1 MNKKE
6 KNIEASN
13 TFAQKTALLIGNGIN
28 RNSKQSNDI
37 YNWEQLLFDLSQEF
51 SNGTINNELRK
62 KPFPMFYDAIV
73 NYAVEYQNKKESDL
87 KRTINE
93 KLNNLQLNPKYNFLD
108 SVECD
113 EILTTNYD
121 YLIEKQLKNDW
132 KRNAVT
138 KNEKFYSLSRFQQ
151 SNKRVWHIHG
161 EQGDIRSMLLG
172 FRLYVNYT
180 AKIRERA
187 GAYISSLRNTDKAK
201 TLPYESWVDM
211 FFTHNIHIIGLGME
225 FTEYTLWWLLAYRH
239 FMKTSNPEI
248 IVNNKILLHI
258 PTFSVKE
265 KPYLKEMIEAY
276 DAEIN
281 PIDTEGDHNYD
292 IFYEKLKQVNF
303 A

>member
-6 KNIEASN
+6 KNIEARS
-13 TFAQKTALLIGNGIN
+13 TFKQKTALLIGNGIN
-28 RNSKQSNDI
+28 RNSKSSNDI
-37 YNWEQLLFDLSQEF
+37 YNWERLLSDLSQEF
-51 SNGTINNELRK
+51 SNGTIKNELRK

-73 NYAVEYQNKKESDL
+73 NYAVEHQNKKESDL
-87 KRTINE
+87 KRTIHQ
-93 KLNNLQLNPKYNFLD
+93 KLSNLQLNPKYDFLD

-138 KNEKFYSLSRFQQ
+138 KKEKYYSLSRFQQ

-187 GAYISSLRNTDKAK
+187 SSFISALRNPDKASSLSYD
-201 TLPYESWVDM
+201 SWVDM
-211 FFTHNIHIIGLGME
+211 FFTHNIHIIGLSME

-239 FMKTSNPEI
+239 YIKTANPDIEVSNAI
-248 IVNNKILLHI
+248 
-258 PTFSVKE
+258 TFHVPSFTIQA
-265 KPYLKEMIEAY
+265 KPHLKEMLQAY
-276 DAEIN
+276 EVKVREVN
-281 PIDTEGDHNYD
+281 IDDTNNYD
-292 IFYEKLKQVNF
+292 QFYLALNNVEF
-303 A
+303 T